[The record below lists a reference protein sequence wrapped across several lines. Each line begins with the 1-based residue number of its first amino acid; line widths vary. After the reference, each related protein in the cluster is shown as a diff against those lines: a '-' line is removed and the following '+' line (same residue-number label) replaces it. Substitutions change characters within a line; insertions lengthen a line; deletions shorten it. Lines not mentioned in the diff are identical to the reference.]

1 MCRRFH
7 ARVLLLVVAATMLAG
22 PSVSFA
28 ARQMDLDSWLARDVT
43 PFVVEQL
50 TTHPRFKGE
59 RVRFVVFEDGS
70 PAPESNALAVALRD
84 QLVDA
89 VIDVEGVKIGWPYPS
104 GAAIDCSQ
112 DAVHYYIGL
121 EVSESANGQYR
132 VDLRALDL
140 EDRNW
145 ATGFARSW
153 QGTPSRSERRAF
165 HSVAADESFRGQRSV
180 PFSDSQPDLLA
191 AHLAHDLG
199 CKLLRQVSGE
209 YRVFLEPGD
218 EETVPL
224 DGVVELVSNNLSGFQ
239 TVQIAADAGRANAVL
254 RGKAHQINNDL
265 YQYWITIT
273 PTDASSE
280 LPTLSVSQ
288 YVNLPA
294 AMFATSLVA
303 QSDADVLSSIRIVEL
318 RNSHAL
324 QVRTKEDAV
333 VFFLNHQ
340 ANHGLVRLSDR
351 QCSHR
356 TEARIAR
363 ANESL
368 EYALPLRTLARGAS
382 SPELNW
388 SLNPDADVF
397 YAIAVSNSKAARAL
411 SNHLDQLPRRCS
423 NSIYPGLEGIHLENW
438 LMEFSATVDQWQ
450 PHIDW
455 QAIRVR
461 NIF

>member
-1 MCRRFH
+1 MCRQSR
-7 ARVLLLVVAATMLAG
+7 AWALPLILLLG
-22 PSVSFA
+22 SPSAVIA
-28 ARQMDLDSWLARDVT
+28 ARQVSLDSWLVRDLT

-59 RVRFVVFEDGS
+59 LVRFVVFEDGN

-89 VIDVEGVKIGWPYPS
+89 VIDVEGVKIGSTYKS
-104 GAAIDCSQ
+104 GAVIDCNQ

-121 EVSESANGQYR
+121 EVSDSGNGQHK

-145 ATGFARSW
+145 ATGFAKSW
-153 QGTPSRSERRAF
+153 QGHLSRSERRAF
-165 HSVAADESFRGQRSV
+165 QHIAADQSFRGQRSV

-199 CKLLRQVSGE
+199 CKLMRQVSGE
-209 YRVFLEPGD
+209 YRIIFE
-218 EETVPL
+218 PL
-224 DGVVELVSNNLSGFQ
+224 DGVVELVSNNLSGFE

-254 RGKAHQINNDL
+254 RGKAHRIDNDL
-265 YQYWITIT
+265 YQYWITIS
-273 PTDASSE
+273 PTDPSSA

-288 YVNLPA
+288 YVNLPS

-303 QSDADVLSSIRIVEL
+303 PSDADVLSSIRIVEL

-324 QVRTKEDAV
+324 QVRTKENAV

-340 ANHGLVRLSDR
+340 ANHGLVRF
-351 QCSHR
+351 C
-356 TEARIAR
+356 EARIAR

-368 EYALPLRTLARGAS
+368 EYALPLRTLERGAS
-382 SPELNW
+382 SPELDW

-397 YAIAVSNSKAARAL
+397 YAIAVSDSKAAHAL

-438 LMEFSATVDQWQ
+438 LMEFSATVDRWQ

>member
-1 MCRRFH
+1 MRRRIY
-7 ARVLLLVVAATMLAG
+7 AWALPVILLLG
-22 PSVSFA
+22 SPSASIA
-28 ARQMDLDSWLARDVT
+28 ARQVSLDSWLVRNLT

-50 TTHPRFKGE
+50 TTQPRCKGE
-59 RVRFVVFEDGS
+59 LVRFVVFEDGN

-89 VIDVEGVKIGWPYPS
+89 VIDVEGVKIGSPYKS
-104 GAAIDCSQ
+104 GAAIDCTQ

-121 EVSESANGQYR
+121 EVSDSGNGQHK

-145 ATGFARSW
+145 ATGFAKSW
-153 QGTPSRSERRAF
+153 QGHLSRSERRAF
-165 HSVAADESFRGQRSV
+165 HSVAADQSFRGQRSV

-209 YRVFLEPGD
+209 YRVILETGD
-218 EETVPL
+218 EETAPL
-224 DGVVELVSNNLSGFQ
+224 DGVVELVSNNLSAFQ
-239 TVQIAADAGRANAVL
+239 TVQIAADADRANAVL
-254 RGKAHQINNDL
+254 RGKAHPIDNDL
-265 YQYWITIT
+265 YQYWITIS
-273 PTDASSE
+273 PTDASSA

-303 QSDADVLSSIRIVEL
+303 PSDADVLSSIRIVEI

-324 QVRTKEDAV
+324 RVRTKEDAV

-340 ANHGLVRLSDR
+340 ANHGLVRLS
-351 QCSHR
+351 
-356 TEARIAR
+356 EARIAR

-368 EYALPLRTLARGAS
+368 EFALPLRNLERGAS
-382 SPELNW
+382 SPELDW
-388 SLNPDADVF
+388 LLNPDADVY
-397 YAIAVSNSKAARAL
+397 YAIAVSDSKAAHAL
-411 SNHLDQLPRRCS
+411 SDHLDQLPRRCC
-423 NSIYPGLEGIHLENW
+423 NSIYPGREGIHLENW
-438 LMEFSATVDQWQ
+438 LMEFSAVVDQWQ

>member
-1 MCRRFH
+1 MCKQIH
-7 ARVLLLVVAATMLAG
+7 AWALTPWVLSTILAATLLG
-22 PSVSFA
+22 SPSAAIA
-28 ARQMDLDSWLARDVT
+28 ARQVSLDSWLVRDLT

-59 RVRFVVFEDGS
+59 LVRFVVFEDGN

-89 VIDVEGVKIGWPYPS
+89 VIDVEGVKIGSPYKS
-104 GAAIDCSQ
+104 GAAIDCTQ

-121 EVSESANGQYR
+121 EVSDSGNGQHK

-145 ATGFARSW
+145 ATGFAKSW
-153 QGTPSRSERRAF
+153 QGHLSRSERRAF
-165 HSVAADESFRGQRSV
+165 QQIAADQSFRGQRSV

-209 YRVFLEPGD
+209 YRVILETGD
-218 EETVPL
+218 EETAPL
-224 DGVVELVSNNLSGFQ
+224 DGVVELVSNNLSAFQ
-239 TVQIAADAGRANAVL
+239 TVQIAADADRANAVL
-254 RGKAHQINNDL
+254 RGKAHPIDNDL
-265 YQYWITIT
+265 YQYWVTIS
-273 PTDASSE
+273 PTDPSSA
-280 LPTLSVSQ
+280 LPILSVSQ

-303 QSDADVLSSIRIVEL
+303 PSDADVLSFIRIVEA
-318 RNSHAL
+318 RNAHAL
-324 QVRTKEDAV
+324 QVRTKENAV

-340 ANHGLVRLSDR
+340 ANHGLVRLS
-351 QCSHR
+351 
-356 TEARIAR
+356 EARIAR

-368 EYALPLRTLARGAS
+368 EFALPLRNLERGAS
-382 SPELNW
+382 SPELDW
-388 SLNPDADVF
+388 LLNPDADVY
-397 YAIAVSNSKAARAL
+397 YAIAVSDSKAAHAL
-411 SNHLDQLPRRCS
+411 SDHLDQLPRRYS

-438 LMEFSATVDQWQ
+438 LMEFSAVVDQWQ

>member
-1 MCRRFH
+1 MCKQSY
-7 ARVLLLVVAATMLAG
+7 AWVLLVATLLAG
-22 PSVSFA
+22 PSPSIA
-28 ARQMDLDSWLARDVT
+28 ARQVSLDNWLVRDLT

-59 RVRFVVFEDGS
+59 LVRFVVFEDGN

-89 VIDVEGVKIGWPYPS
+89 VIDVEGVKIGSPYKS
-104 GAAIDCSQ
+104 GGAIDCNQ
-112 DAVHYYIGL
+112 DAVHYYIGV
-121 EVSESANGQYR
+121 EVSDSGNGQHK
-132 VDLRALDL
+132 VDLRVLDL

-145 ATGFARSW
+145 ATGFAMSW
-153 QGTPSRSERRAF
+153 QGHLSRSERRAF
-165 HSVAADESFRGQRSV
+165 QHIAADESFRGQRSV
-180 PFSDSQPDLLA
+180 PFSDSQSDLLA

-199 CKLLRQVSGE
+199 CQLLRQVSGE
-209 YRVFLEPGD
+209 YRVALTPDD

-224 DGVVELVSNNLSGFQ
+224 DGVVELVSNNLSGFK
-239 TVQIAADAGRANAVL
+239 TVQVTADADRANAVL

-265 YQYWITIT
+265 YQYWITIS
-273 PTDASSE
+273 PTDASSV

-294 AMFATSLVA
+294 TMFATSLVA
-303 QSDADVLSSIRIVEL
+303 RSDAGVLSSIRIVES

-324 QVRTKEDAV
+324 RVRTKEDAV

-340 ANHGLVRLSDR
+340 ANHGLVRLADR
-351 QCSHR
+351 RCSHR

-368 EYALPLRTLARGAS
+368 EYVLPLLTLARGAS
-382 SPELNW
+382 SPELDW
-388 SLNPDADVF
+388 LLNPDADVY

-438 LMEFSATVDQWQ
+438 LMEFSAVVDQWQ
-450 PHIDW
+450 PHVDW